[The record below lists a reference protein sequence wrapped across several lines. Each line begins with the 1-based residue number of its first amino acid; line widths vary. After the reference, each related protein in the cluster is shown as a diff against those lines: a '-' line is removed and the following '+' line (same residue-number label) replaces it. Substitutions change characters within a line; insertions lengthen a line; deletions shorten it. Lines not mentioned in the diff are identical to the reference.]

1 MKTLIQFL
9 LITFLLTNVSKS
21 LGQIAQTFPQ
31 KKQEIL
37 RHIFQ
42 KYGVLGGSVA
52 SFSEHNLHSFS
63 YGYAFPDSI
72 AFSDS
77 TFLRIASIS
86 KMFTG
91 MIAMQLYEEG
101 KLSLDDDIKKFLD
114 FPLYNAAY
122 PKIPIT
128 LKMLL
133 NHTSTLKD
141 SKIIVEYAMKTI
153 FRDSSLQAQSI
164 QPLKHIFTKGNYHFL
179 PARNTS
185 KKGESIAIKPGEYFH
200 YTNLNF
206 VILAHIIET
215 IEKKPFYQSVQER
228 LLQRYSV
235 DGGFVVQELPKA
247 AILSPQ
253 YVWRNQAWHAEAD
266 FYTKHYDSVFTSILH
281 YTPGLNVL
289 RFSPQAGL
297 RINSTGLASFFRQF
311 LLDSAMQALRTK
323 MFTSSWKEKLNNN
336 AGQFDNLF
344 KEWGLACHIIQ
355 TKQGPFIKD
364 FPWIGHIGR
373 ANGAYTIVYMSP
385 LHKKGIIILINGM
398 KYQQKGNMGF
408 AEIEKEMIKSILSE

>member
-1 MKTLIQFL
+1 MKTLVHFL
-9 LITFLLTNVSKS
+9 LIILLLANVSKS
-21 LGQIAQTFPQ
+21 LGQTAEVFPQ
-31 KKQEIL
+31 EKQEIL

-52 SFSEHNLHSFS
+52 SFSEKNLHSFS
-63 YGYAFPDSI
+63 YGHAFPDSI

-91 MIAMQLYEEG
+91 IVAMQLCEEG
-101 KLSLDDDIKKFLD
+101 KLSLDDEIKQFLD
-114 FPLYNAAY
+114 FPLYNATY

-128 LKMLL
+128 IMMLL

-164 QPLKHIFTKGNYHFL
+164 QPFKNICTKGNYHFL
-179 PARNTS
+179 PASR
-185 KKGESIAIKPGEYFH
+185 KKQKVEIIAIKPGEYFH

-206 VILAHIIET
+206 IILAHIIEI
-215 IEKKPFYQSVQER
+215 IEQKPFYQSVQER

-235 DGGFVVQELPKA
+235 DGGFIVQELPKDA
-247 AILSPQ
+247 VLSPQ
-253 YVWRNQAWHAEAD
+253 YVWRNQTWHPEAD
-266 FYTKHYDSVFTSILH
+266 FYTKHYDSVFTSIQH

-297 RINSTGLASFFRQF
+297 RINSIGLASYFRQW
-311 LLDSAMQALRTK
+311 LLDSAMQVLRKK

-336 AGQFDNLF
+336 ARQFDNLF
-344 KEWGLACHIIQ
+344 KEWGLACHIINS
-355 TKQGPFIKD
+355 KQGPFIKD

-385 LHKKGIIILINGM
+385 LYKKGIIILINGM
-398 KYQQKGNMGF
+398 KYQPKGDMGF
-408 AEIEKEMIKSILSE
+408 AEIEKEIIKSILVE

>member
-1 MKTLIQFL
+1 MKTLIHFL
-9 LITFLLTNVSKS
+9 LIILLLANVSKS
-21 LGQIAQTFPQ
+21 LGQTAEVIPQ
-31 KKQEIL
+31 EKQEIL

-52 SFSEHNLHSFS
+52 SISEKNLHSFS
-63 YGYAFPDSI
+63 YGHAFPDSI

-91 MIAMQLYEEG
+91 IVAMQLCEEG
-101 KLSLDDDIKKFLD
+101 KLTLDDDIKKFLD
-114 FPLYNAAY
+114 FPLYNSAY
-122 PKIPIT
+122 PHVPIT
-128 LKMLL
+128 IAMLL

-141 SKIIVEYAMKTI
+141 SKIIVDYAMKTI
-153 FRDSSLQAQSI
+153 FKDSSLQMQSI

-179 PARNTS
+179 PARSTIR
-185 KKGESIAIKPGEYFH
+185 KGETIAIKPGKYFH

-215 IEKKPFYQSVQER
+215 IEQKPFYQSVRER

-235 DGGFVVQELPKA
+235 DGGFIVQELPKDA
-247 AILSPQ
+247 VLSPQ
-253 YVWRNQAWHAEAD
+253 YVWRNQTWHPEAD
-266 FYTKHYDSVFTSILH
+266 FYTKHYDSVFTSIQH

-297 RINSTGLASFFRQF
+297 RINSIGLASFFRQW
-311 LLDSAMQALRTK
+311 LLDSAMQNIRTK

-336 AGQFDNLF
+336 ARQFDNFF
-344 KEWGLACHIIQ
+344 KEWGLACHIIS
-355 TKQGPFIKD
+355 TKQEPFIKD

-385 LHKKGIIILINGM
+385 LYKKGIIILINGM
-398 KYQQKGNMGF
+398 KYQPKGDMGF
-408 AEIEKEMIKSILSE
+408 AEIEKEIIKSILVE